1 MQAIEKVMEDDQ
13 GNVSVKLTGG
23 MHRFLTAFFSTNP
36 SKLERLVLAQLQV
49 IGVWSPKDLAA
60 EKGLTEKSLVEA
72 FNALVE
78 KDVLRVTVLTNSK
91 GRPVD
96 MLWKINWHLIL
107 NRLDFDSPMRR
118 LPSETSLDDQKHVKT
133 CRTRLTKGYAKLDPA
148 LACKKL
154 VTSWRLWV
162 PDDR

>member
-23 MHRFLTAFFSTNP
+23 MHRFLGAFFSTNP
-36 SKLERLVLAQLQV
+36 TKLERLVLAQLQV
-49 IGVWSPKDLAA
+49 IGIWSPKDLAA

-78 KDVLRVTVLTNSK
+78 KDVLRITVLTNSQ

-96 MLWKINWHLIL
+96 MLWKINWQL
-107 NRLDFDSPMRR
+107 
-118 LPSETSLDDQKHVKT
+118 K
-133 CRTRLTKGYAKLDPA
+133 AK
-148 LACKKL
+148 K
-154 VTSWRLWV
+154 
-162 PDDR
+162 